1 MKKSRGFRLG
11 RKLVKILKFA
21 VNRKTTKQYQRLT
34 PPSST
39 TNTISRLCNWARG
52 LCLPKSKSGYVR
64 VGHDPIEATKPVGVP
79 KGHLAV
85 YVGEKED
92 DAHRYL
98 VPVIYF
104 NHPLFGDLLKEVE
117 EVYGYDHPGRIQIP
131 CRVSEFENV
140 QTRIAAGGGGDGRR
154 RWRLRCLSG
163 V

>member
-1 MKKSRGFRLG
+1 MKKARGFRLG
-11 RKLVKILKFA
+11 RKLVKILKSA
-21 VNRKTTKQYQRLT
+21 VKRKTTKQYQRLT

-92 DAHRYL
+92 DAHRHL

-104 NHPLFGDLLKEVE
+104 NHPLFGDLLKDVE
-117 EVYGYDHPGRIQIP
+117 EKYGVDSKVRARKVCLPTGML
-131 CRVSEFENV
+131 
-140 QTRIAAGGGGDGRR
+140 
-154 RWRLRCLSG
+154 RLRLFKSAA
-163 V
+163 